1 MKTRKLLAM
10 LPLIAVLGACNDDLE
25 IANGEVTIKVNDDG
39 ITSPQWLVEVV
50 DSVAHRYS
58 PSPDT
63 GEYPYPE
70 VYIKEYESE
79 DYILICDY
87 LSSHTDHANLI
98 FTAQGEPVLPE
109 EGNNDCLYNRIRSQN
124 GSQKVWGPF

>member
-1 MKTRKLLAM
+1 MKTRKLLAT

-50 DSVAHRYS
+50 DSVAHTYQKS
-58 PSPDT
+58 PST
-63 GEYPYPE
+63 GEYLYPQ
-70 VYIKEYESE
+70 VYIKKYESKE
-79 DYILICDY
+79 YILISDY
-87 LSSHTDHANLI
+87 LNSCLTCGNLI
-98 FTAQGEPVLPE
+98 FTPQGEPVLPE

-124 GSQKVWGPF
+124 GSQKVWSPF

>member
-124 GSQKVWGPF
+124 GNQKVWSPF

>member
-1 MKTRKLLAM
+1 MKTRKLLAT

-39 ITSPQWLVEVV
+39 ITSPQWLVEIV

-63 GEYPYPE
+63 GEYPYPQ

-124 GSQKVWGPF
+124 GSQKVWSPF

>member
-1 MKTRKLLAM
+1 M

-87 LSSHTDHANLI
+87 LSSHTDNANLI

-124 GSQKVWGPF
+124 GSQKVWSPF

>member
-50 DSVAHRYS
+50 DPVAHRYS

-109 EGNNDCLYNRIRSQN
+109 EGNNDCLYKRIRSQN
-124 GSQKVWGPF
+124 GSQKVWSPF

>member
-1 MKTRKLLAM
+1 M

-63 GEYPYPE
+63 GKYPYPE

-124 GSQKVWGPF
+124 GSQKVWSPF

>member
-39 ITSPQWLVEVV
+39 ITSPQWLIEVV
-50 DSVAHRYS
+50 DSVAHRYN
-58 PSPDT
+58 PSPNT

-124 GSQKVWGPF
+124 GSQKVWSPF

>member
-1 MKTRKLLAM
+1 MKTRKLLAT

-25 IANGEVTIKVNDDG
+25 IANGEVTIKVNDNG
-39 ITSPQWLVEVV
+39 ITSPQWLVEIV

-124 GSQKVWGPF
+124 GSQKVWSPF

>member
-87 LSSHTDHANLI
+87 LSSHTDNANLI

-124 GSQKVWGPF
+124 GNQKVWSPF

>member
-1 MKTRKLLAM
+1 M

-39 ITSPQWLVEVV
+39 ITSPQWLVEIV

>member
-1 MKTRKLLAM
+1 M

-25 IANGEVTIKVNDDG
+25 IANGEVTIKVNDNG

-124 GSQKVWGPF
+124 GSQKVWSPF

>member
-1 MKTRKLLAM
+1 MKTRKLLAT

-50 DSVAHRYS
+50 DSVAHRYN
-58 PSPDT
+58 PSPNT

-124 GSQKVWGPF
+124 GSQKVWSPF

>member
-1 MKTRKLLAM
+1 M

-25 IANGEVTIKVNDDG
+25 ITNGEVTIKVNDDG

-87 LSSHTDHANLI
+87 LSSHTDNANLI

-124 GSQKVWGPF
+124 GNQKVWSPF

>member
-1 MKTRKLLAM
+1 M

-25 IANGEVTIKVNDDG
+25 IANGEVTIKVNDNG

-87 LSSHTDHANLI
+87 LSSHTDPANLI

-124 GSQKVWGPF
+124 GSQKVWSPF

>member
-98 FTAQGEPVLPE
+98 FTAQGKPVLPE

-124 GSQKVWGPF
+124 GSQKVWSPF

>member
-1 MKTRKLLAM
+1 M

-25 IANGEVTIKVNDDG
+25 IANDEVTIKVNDDG

-58 PSPDT
+58 PSPGT
-63 GEYPYPE
+63 GEYPYPQ

-79 DYILICDY
+79 DYILIRDY
-87 LSSHTDHANLI
+87 ASSDLYKGNLI
-98 FTAQGEPVLPE
+98 FTPQGEPVLPE
-109 EGNNDCLYNRIRSQN
+109 EGNNDSLYNRIRSQN
-124 GSQKVWGPF
+124 GSQKVWSPF

>member
-109 EGNNDCLYNRIRSQN
+109 EGNNDCLYKRIRSQN
-124 GSQKVWGPF
+124 GSQKVWSPF

>member
-1 MKTRKLLAM
+1 M

>member
-1 MKTRKLLAM
+1 M

-39 ITSPQWLVEVV
+39 ITSPQWLVEIV

-63 GEYPYPE
+63 GEYPYPQ

>member
-1 MKTRKLLAM
+1 MKTRKLLAT
-10 LPLIAVLGACNDDLE
+10 LPLIALLGACNDDLE

-63 GEYPYPE
+63 GEYPYPQ

-109 EGNNDCLYNRIRSQN
+109 EGNNDCLYKRIRSQN
-124 GSQKVWGPF
+124 GSQKVWSPF

>member
-1 MKTRKLLAM
+1 MKTRKLLAT
-10 LPLIAVLGACNDDLE
+10 LPLIALLGACNDDLE

-39 ITSPQWLVEVV
+39 ITSPQWLVEIV

-124 GSQKVWGPF
+124 GSQKVWSPF

>member
-50 DSVAHRYS
+50 DSVAHRYN
-58 PSPDT
+58 PSPNT

-124 GSQKVWGPF
+124 GSQKVWSPF

>member
-109 EGNNDCLYNRIRSQN
+109 EGNNDSLYNRIRSQN
-124 GSQKVWGPF
+124 GSQKVWSPF

>member
-10 LPLIAVLGACNDDLE
+10 LPLIAVLGACNDDLEIANNDLE

-50 DSVAHRYS
+50 NSVAHRYN

-63 GEYPYPE
+63 GEYPYPQ
-70 VYIKEYESE
+70 VYI
-79 DYILICDY
+79 
-87 LSSHTDHANLI
+87 
-98 FTAQGEPVLPE
+98 
-109 EGNNDCLYNRIRSQN
+109 
-124 GSQKVWGPF
+124 

>member
-25 IANGEVTIKVNDDG
+25 IANGEVTIKVNDNG

-109 EGNNDCLYNRIRSQN
+109 EGNNDCLYKRIRSQN
-124 GSQKVWGPF
+124 GSQKVWSPF

>member
-1 MKTRKLLAM
+1 M

-124 GSQKVWGPF
+124 GSQKVWSPF

>member
-1 MKTRKLLAM
+1 MKTRKLLAT

-25 IANGEVTIKVNDDG
+25 IANGEVTIKVNDNG

-63 GEYPYPE
+63 GEYPYPQ

-124 GSQKVWGPF
+124 GSQKVWSPF

>member
-1 MKTRKLLAM
+1 M

-39 ITSPQWLVEVV
+39 ITSPQWLIEVV

-124 GSQKVWGPF
+124 GSQKVWSPF

>member
-1 MKTRKLLAM
+1 M

-109 EGNNDCLYNRIRSQN
+109 EGNNDCLYKRIRSQN

>member
-1 MKTRKLLAM
+1 M
-10 LPLIAVLGACNDDLE
+10 IAVLGACNDDLE
-25 IANGEVTIKVNDDG
+25 IANGEVTIKVNDNG

-124 GSQKVWGPF
+124 GSQKVWSPF

>member
-1 MKTRKLLAM
+1 M

-70 VYIKEYESE
+70 VYIMEYESE

-87 LSSHTDHANLI
+87 LSSHTDNANLI

-124 GSQKVWGPF
+124 GNQKVWSPF

>member
-1 MKTRKLLAM
+1 MKTRKLLAT
-10 LPLIAVLGACNDDLE
+10 LPLIALLGACNDDLE

-109 EGNNDCLYNRIRSQN
+109 EGNNDCLYKRIRSQN
-124 GSQKVWGPF
+124 GSQKVWSPF

>member
-1 MKTRKLLAM
+1 M

-63 GEYPYPE
+63 GEYPYPQ

-124 GSQKVWGPF
+124 GSQKVWSPF

>member
-1 MKTRKLLAM
+1 MKTRKLLAT

-25 IANGEVTIKVNDDG
+25 IANGEVTIKVNDNG

-124 GSQKVWGPF
+124 GSQKVWSPF

>member
-1 MKTRKLLAM
+1 M

-124 GSQKVWGPF
+124 GNQKVWSPF

>member
-87 LSSHTDHANLI
+87 LSSHTDNANLI

-124 GSQKVWGPF
+124 GSQKVWSPF